1 MQRYAIPTFC
11 YVVTSFPHTFRIS
24 FPRPSFLLLENIVPD
39 FFVNI
44 CFCYSYFFFKKKK
57 KINVQDARKENG
69 LSIKTMKY
77 FTVSLV
83 QSTWLL
89 AQG

>member
-39 FFVNI
+39 FLLIFVFVI
-44 CFCYSYFFFKKKK
+44 LTFFFKKKE

>member
-39 FFVNI
+39 FLLIFVFVI
-44 CFCYSYFFFKKKK
+44 LTFFLKKKE